1 MSDFSFIDKKVLLAT
16 IDAMKYD
23 EYIFGTST
31 TMKEYFKQ
39 IINVMPCIEVK
50 YNIDEVTE

>member
-50 YNIDEVTE
+50 YNMDEVTE